1 MEANTLLVEHE
12 IWFRIDNCFAVS
24 NKGRVKSLARDVP
37 NHTGIIHKP
46 ERILKLQTDH
56 KGYARVSLG
65 KRKTLAVHRLVA
77 KSFIPNP
84 QNKPQV
90 NHIDGNKQN
99 NCVENLEWCTNQENQ
114 IHAIKTGLNDH
125 SKYHSGRPYKPV
137 IQIDL
142 LTNEII
148 ATYKSITDAKKAV
161 SPNSTH
167 NNIAMCCRGLRHSAF
182 GFKWRFENAE

>member
-77 KSFIPNP
+77 KAFIPNP

-99 NCVENLEWCTNQENQ
+99 N
-114 IHAIKTGLNDH
+114 
-125 SKYHSGRPYKPV
+125 
-137 IQIDL
+137 
-142 LTNEII
+142 
-148 ATYKSITDAKKAV
+148 SITDAKKAV

>member
-37 NHTGIIHKP
+37 N
-46 ERILKLQTDH
+46 
-56 KGYARVSLG
+56 
-65 KRKTLAVHRLVA
+65 
-77 KSFIPNP
+77 
-84 QNKPQV
+84 
-90 NHIDGNKQN
+90 
-99 NCVENLEWCTNQENQ
+99 
-114 IHAIKTGLNDH
+114 
-125 SKYHSGRPYKPV
+125 KPV

-161 SPNSTH
+161 YPNSTH
-167 NNIAMCCRGLRHSAF
+167 NNIAM
-182 GFKWRFENAE
+182 